1 MAGALEVD
9 LELGVHPSPEQS
21 AVQLLQALKKRRRLR
36 KRRHPKIADAAIP
49 SGDSTLPSPSP
60 LEELLQALKK
70 RRRLRKR
77 RHPKI
82 ADAAIPSGDSTLPS
96 PSPLEELELALRM
109 IKEVSDRIPSEDLTL
124 PSPSPQV
131 SPKFLPTT
139 EQAHSPHLSRENRES
154 GRHEKTQEDATW
166 SLRHGKFLVDG
177 AVKHFVYVPPSTAHD
192 LAGRS
197 PEIFGAILRHW
208 NLPKPHLLIKF
219 STGFAHP
226 RRFMDE
232 NELIK
237 MENDGG
243 SSEVYKYYLHFR
255 EFAAAQSSRNV
266 PADYPSG
273 DLPTIEENE
282 QVRQKKVAHEA
293 LKLLNDFLYRSVSNL
308 LDIIVRACVRN
319 RCWILVEGVSAG
331 GQLLLQQ
338 VAERCDEQPVILVV
352 DCFNK
357 SRYGYKSVCDF
368 IQSDLELRE
377 EFGADTLGE
386 LVKGREDVDL
396 RTSVVEIAAR
406 LASRAT
412 PDSDSQHEQT
422 RVKAA
427 IMTARML
434 EHAKPLNQPITK
446 PLKLDDRFWDKHLE
460 EKGWTCKS
468 HREPDVRKIPFYHWH
483 FRGGTHYIFSMEPT
497 DVLNLHCLAPSG
509 CIFLGGGMNS
519 KQELMARLANGYP
532 VICVN
537 HTGRIT
543 QDFAR
548 CHELICSQLYEASR
562 TPKGKG
568 KPQLSRS
575 VEGLSEEADDQ
586 HTTQPVDYFLDKVGR
601 SSLFESLMQKR
612 NRGMELRA
620 EVVARMV
627 SSMGSCDFS
636 PPEICELFLTYVRRG
651 LQIMKLCVVLDP
663 LNPADT
669 SGGQTEDK
677 LSLCLSNFAI
687 VASND
692 TSNFADV
699 GAVKAGFDF

>member
-1 MAGALEVD
+1 MAGAIEVD
-9 LELGVHPSPEQS
+9 LELGASPSLPHS
-21 AVQLLQALKKRRRLR
+21 AAQLLQAPLRKARKRLR
-36 KRRHPKIADAAIP
+36 KKRHPKISDV
-49 SGDSTLPSPSP
+49 
-60 LEELLQALKK
+60 ALTS
-70 RRRLRKR
+70 
-77 RHPKI
+77 
-82 ADAAIPSGDSTLPS
+82 A
-96 PSPLEELELALRM
+96 
-109 IKEVSDRIPSEDLTL
+109 DLTL
-124 PSPSPQV
+124 PSPSPPV
-131 SPKFLPTT
+131 SPQSLPTT
-139 EQAHSPHLSRENRES
+139 KQAHSPHLSRES
-154 GRHEKTQEDATW
+154 DRHEKTQEDTAW
-166 SLRHGKFLVDG
+166 SLRHGKFIVDG
-177 AVKHFVYVPPSTAHD
+177 AVKHFVFVPPSTAHD

-208 NLPKPHLLIKF
+208 NLPKPHLLIKL

-226 RRFMDE
+226 RFFMDE
-232 NELIK
+232 HELCK
-237 MENDGG
+237 LENDGG
-243 SSEVYKYYLHFR
+243 SSEVYKYYLQFR
-255 EFAAAQSSRNV
+255 EVVARQYADDRSRELSTV
-266 PADYPSG
+266 EA
-273 DLPTIEENE
+273 EEREKIIAE
-282 QVRQKKVAHEA
+282 QKEQMDQEA
-293 LKLLNDFLYRSVSNL
+293 LKMLNEFLYRSVTNL

-319 RCWILVEGVSAG
+319 RCWILVDGGPTG

-352 DCFNK
+352 DSFNK
-357 SRYGYKSVCDF
+357 KRYGYKSVCDL

-377 EFGADTLGE
+377 MFGADTLGE

-406 LASRAT
+406 LASRER
-412 PDSDSQHEQT
+412 PDSDFQYEQT
-422 RVKAA
+422 LVKAA

-434 EHAKPLNQPITK
+434 DHAKPLNQPITK
-446 PLKLDDRFWDKHLE
+446 PLKLEDRFWDKRLE
-460 EKGWTCKS
+460 EKGWTCRLIKDP
-468 HREPDVRKIPFYHWH
+468 EARKLSFYHWH

-509 CIFLGGGMNS
+509 CIFLGGGSSCM
-519 KQELMARLANGYP
+519 QELMARLANGYP
-532 VICVN
+532 IICVN
-537 HTGRIT
+537 HTGRVT

-548 CHELICSQLYEASR
+548 CHEWICSQLFEASKK
-562 TPKGKG
+562 PKGKG

-601 SSLFESLMQKR
+601 SSLFGSLTQKG

-620 EVVARMV
+620 EVVARMM
-627 SSMGSCDFS
+627 SSIGKCNFT

-699 GAVKAGFDF
+699 GAVKASFDFKDH